1 MALVRPLDLDF
12 LGPPL
17 FRCESPVNEGW
28 KSLGFLGFSRP
39 NRASMTYEGVSA
51 KVFSSPSPVSS
62 AASQSAGWRLSTRR
76 LTLSSRRCRVTVFR
90 HHRLLML
97 VEPVDHLDERGDR
110 LELSAPDR
118 LADDTQGG
126 HQAFELQVR
135 VVDAAVDDPLAREL
149 PRRSGEPA
157 PALTRSSPAISS

>member
-39 NRASMTYEGVSA
+39 NRAFSMTYEGVSA

-135 VVDAAVDDPLAREL
+135 VVDAAVDDPLAENFRDDLANPL
-149 PRRSGEPA
+149 PR
-157 PALTRSSPAISS
+157 